1 MINNRLRK
9 IFKNKERIYA
19 VILFILLAIFSIR
32 TLPYNP
38 SIVLWQSDFDI
49 FINAAQT
56 LFYKGNIYG
65 TIPENVGYNY
75 YYSVFWAILLLP
87 FIKYHT
93 LGKVIWLLLTYFFYC
108 RSFFLIKKCFPLS
121 DLNSN
126 LKYNIWMFFTLFLLV
141 KILIENTFAV
151 QITPFLLWG
160 MLESLSLT
168 TSKNKPF
175 LAGVLMGFL
184 INVKIMPIIF
194 LGYLAYRGYFKTVLA
209 CIATFIILLFIPS
222 LFIGHTYNMFLLG
235 NWWAVISPFNAEHNI
250 ETIDELRVN
259 LGALIPAY
267 TMDLQN
273 MIDGVNVKRNF
284 INLNPLL
291 VRQIIT
297 IVCLLLATISFAFL
311 RSLPFKKENN
321 SLKKYWEASY
331 FILLIPLLMP
341 HQQQYALLLA
351 LPLIVYLLYFYI
363 FTFSTSHT
371 KTYYCFLCIFIISA
385 LVFSPI
391 NGLDIIGRYAFSLLK
406 TYKVISF
413 ATIALIPVAL
423 YCTPNKLTKIL
434 EAENERKL

>member
-19 VILFILLAIFSIR
+19 AILFILLAVFSIGCLR
-32 TLPYNP
+32 YHLA
-38 SIVLWQSDFDI
+38 DFDI
-49 FINAAQT
+49 FINAAET
-56 LFYKGNIYG
+56 LIQKGNIYG
-65 TIPENVGYNY
+65 HIQANSGFNY

-93 LGKVIWLLLTYFFYC
+93 LGKVFWLLCTYFFYC
-108 RSFFLIKKCFPLS
+108 RSFLLIKKYFPP
-121 DLNSN
+121 SN
-126 LKYNIWMFFTLFLLV
+126 FIYSTRYNIWIFLTLFLLV
-141 KILIENTFAV
+141 KMLIENTFGA
-151 QITPFLLWG
+151 QLTPFLMWG
-160 MLESLSLT
+160 MLESLSLA
-168 TSKNKPF
+168 TSKNKPL

-222 LFIGHTYNMFLLG
+222 LFIGHNYNMFLLG

-250 ETIDELRVN
+250 ETIDEGMRIN

-267 TMDLQN
+267 TMDSSQV
-273 MIDGVNVKRNF
+273 IDGIKVKRNF
-284 INLNPLL
+284 INFNPLL

-297 IVCLLLATISFAFL
+297 LGSLMLAGLSFAFL
-311 RSLPFKKENN
+311 RSFPFKKENN
-321 SLKKYWEASY
+321 SLKKYLEASY
-331 FILLIPLLMP
+331 FLLLIPLLMP

-351 LPLIVYLLYFYI
+351 LPLITYLLYFYI

-371 KTYYCFLCIFIISA
+371 KTYYCFLFIFIISA
-385 LVFSPI
+385 LIFSPI
-391 NGLDIIGRYAFSLLK
+391 NGLDIIGGYAFSLLK

-423 YCTPNKLTKIL
+423 YCSPNKLTKIL